1 MLYVLRHG
9 RTESNASGLLL
20 GRSDPPLDDLG
31 VRQAAAAA
39 GALPVPDRVVT
50 SPLRRA
56 RQTAGAFGVDVEV
69 DERWIELDYG
79 AFDGT
84 PVAEVPR
91 ETWAAWQADLDWA
104 PPGGESHRQL
114 GARVRAACEDLLDEA
129 TIRDVVVVT
138 HVSPVKAAMAWA
150 LGVDDE
156 VAWRCFV
163 GTAAIMSIGVGR
175 FGPSLHGFNDTSHL
189 AGLG

>member
-114 GARVRAACEDLLDEA
+114 GARVR
-129 TIRDVVVVT
+129 
-138 HVSPVKAAMAWA
+138 
-150 LGVDDE
+150 
-156 VAWRCFV
+156 
-163 GTAAIMSIGVGR
+163 
-175 FGPSLHGFNDTSHL
+175 FNDTSHL